1 VGYAKKSEAKPPN
14 GDASRNR
21 CATGEELAIKRACFR
36 SVLLSKFGW
45 KGQEK
50 KVLEEQAQKLAG
62 RGKRR
67 KRAVERT
74 SVPEAVAKPRYV
86 SLDEEDAVPQTEPWA
101 SRKKE
106 GPRAALGITAGDG
119 SEDGDGGRRVTGGA
133 VEMVKVF
140 GPGGMLEKSM
150 FGGYEHRAAQL
161 EMAEAV
167 HDAFQEKH
175 HAIVEAGTGTGK
187 TLAYLLPAI
196 CSGRRVVISTA
207 TKSLQEQLYQ
217 KDIPFLQKHFAP
229 KLKVAVMKGRGNFLC
244 RTKLH
249 AMADAPMLKGLE
261 ELDAFRQMK
270 DWARLTETG
279 DRAEL
284 TFLADDSE
292 LWTRLDAR
300 RDTCTGQKCPEFN
313 ECFVTA
319 MHARAKD
326 ADLIIVNHH
335 LFFADLALKHDD
347 FGSILPEYSAVVFD
361 EAHEIEDVASD
372 YFGRQISNYRFEELA
387 RDADQALRLLRLGTP
402 SLLRRTQR
410 IRERSRT
417 FFESFPP
424 REGRFPFSRNEREAF
439 LEQNLEAYS
448 ALMDA
453 LKGLETEFAAVTQ
466 KPEELTRLGRRSF
479 ELRQEMAF
487 LFESNEKNFVYW
499 FERRS
504 KGVFLAATPIDVSQI
519 LRERLFEQFDTV
531 VLTSATLTV
540 GNRFDYIKQR
550 LGLDHV
556 KERTLP
562 PEFQYGEQ
570 ALLYLP
576 QRMPDVRDA
585 GFQAKAADEIS
596 RLLELSEGR
605 AFCLFTSYSQMRD
618 LYTRVSARSPFPLL
632 LQGTAP
638 RSVLL
643 ERFKTT
649 PNAVLFATASFWQGV
664 DVPGE
669 QLSCVIVDRLP
680 FAVPSDPIVAARVRA
695 LNEEGR
701 NAFAEYQVP
710 AAVLAL
716 KQGFGRLIRSKTD
729 RGVLSILDNR
739 IQRMAY
745 GKIFIESLPKYGKTQ
760 ELKDVEGFFERGARK
775 RQSVC

>member
-1 VGYAKKSEAKPPN
+1 MVERRYVPLDED
-14 GDASRNR
+14 GDRR
-21 CATGEELAIKRACFR
+21 PAT
-36 SVLLSKFGW
+36 SD
-45 KGQEK
+45 
-50 KVLEEQAQKLAG
+50 
-62 RGKRR
+62 R
-67 KRAVERT
+67 KRAVR
-74 SVPEAVAKPRYV
+74 
-86 SLDEEDAVPQTEPWA
+86 DEGSANNKDIDRDDGKHAQTEVCA
-101 SRKKE
+101 
-106 GPRAALGITAGDG
+106 T
-119 SEDGDGGRRVTGGA
+119 
-133 VEMVKVF
+133 EMAEVF

-150 FGGYEHRAAQL
+150 FGAYEHRVAQL

-167 HDAFQEKH
+167 HDAFREKH

-229 KLKVAVMKGRGNFLC
+229 KLRVAVMKGRGNFLC
-244 RTKLH
+244 RSKLH

-261 ELDAFRQMK
+261 ELDEFRQIRE
-270 DWARLTETG
+270 WARVTDTG

-292 LWTRLDAR
+292 LWARLDAR
-300 RDTCTGQKCPEFN
+300 RETCTGQKCPEFN

-319 MHARAKD
+319 MHGRARE

-335 LFFADLALKHDD
+335 LFFADLALKQDD

-387 RDADQALRLLRLGTP
+387 RDADQAMRLLKQGTP
-402 SLLRRTQR
+402 SRLRRTQR
-410 IRERSRT
+410 IRERNRA
-417 FFESFPP
+417 FFETFPA
-424 REGRFPFSRNEREAF
+424 REGRFPFSRQEREGF
-439 LEQNLEAYS
+439 LEQNRETYS
-448 ALMDA
+448 ALIDA
-453 LKGLETEFAAVTQ
+453 LKGLETEFAAVMQ
-466 KPEELTRLGRRSF
+466 KPEELTRLARRSF

-499 FERRS
+499 FERRN

-519 LRERLFEQFDTV
+519 LREKLFEQFETV
-531 VLTSATLTV
+531 ILTSATLTV
-540 GNRFDYIKQR
+540 GGRFDYIKQR

-556 KERTLP
+556 KEKTLP
-562 PEFQYGEQ
+562 PEFSYGEQ

-585 GFQAKAADEIS
+585 GFAAKAADEIL

-618 LYTRVSARSPFPLL
+618 LYERVNSRSPYQVL

-643 ERFKTT
+643 ERFKAT

-680 FAVPSDPIVAARVRA
+680 FAVPSDPVVASRVNA

-710 AAVLAL
+710 QAVLAL

-745 GKIFIESLPKYGKTQ
+745 GKIFIDSLPKYAKTQ
-760 ELKDVEGFFERGARK
+760 ALTDVERFYAQAR
-775 RQSVC
+775 R

>member
-1 VGYAKKSEAKPPN
+1 MG
-14 GDASRNR
+14 
-21 CATGEELAIKRACFR
+21 LAKRANKAAETAALEKR
-36 SVLLSKFGW
+36 VQ
-45 KGQEK
+45 QES
-50 KVLEEQAQKLAG
+50 
-62 RGKRR
+62 
-67 KRAVERT
+67 T
-74 SVPEAVAKPRYV
+74 DVPERRYV
-86 SLDEEDAVPQTEPWA
+86 SFDEEEAAVSP
-101 SRKKE
+101 RKARLVKDDRNHL
-106 GPRAALGITAGDG
+106 GAPAAVQVDMR
-119 SEDGDGGRRVTGGA
+119 E
-133 VEMVKVF
+133 VF
-140 GPGGMLEKSM
+140 GPGGLLERSM
-150 FGGYEHRAAQL
+150 IGGYEHRVAQL
-161 EMAEAV
+161 EMAEMV
-167 HDAFQEKH
+167 HDAFQTKH

-217 KDIPFLQKHFAP
+217 KDIPFLKKHFAP
-229 KLKVAVMKGRGNFLC
+229 NLKVAVMKGRANFLC
-244 RTKLH
+244 RAKLH
-249 AMADAPMLKGLE
+249 QMADSPMLKGME
-261 ELDAFRQMK
+261 EQDAFRQMR
-270 DWARLTETG
+270 DWAKLTETG

-284 TFLADDSE
+284 TFLPDDSD
-292 LWTRLDAR
+292 LWARLDAR
-300 RDTCTGQKCPEFN
+300 RDTCTGQKCPDFH

-319 MHARAKD
+319 MHGRARE
-326 ADLIIVNHH
+326 ADIIIVNHH

-387 RDADQALRLLRLGTP
+387 RDADQTLRILKIGSP
-402 SLLRRTQR
+402 ALLRRTQR
-410 IRERSRT
+410 LRERSRA

-424 REGRFPFSRNEREAF
+424 RDGRFPFSRAEREAF
-439 LEQNLEAYS
+439 VEQHHEAYTG
-448 ALMDA
+448 LTDA
-453 LKGLETEFAAVTQ
+453 LKSMETEFAALTQ

-479 ELRQEMAF
+479 ELRQELSF
-487 LFESNEKNFVYW
+487 LFESNERNFVYW
-499 FERRS
+499 YERRN

-519 LRERLFEQFDTV
+519 LRQRLFEQFDTV

-540 GNRFDYIKQR
+540 GNRFDYIRQR
-550 LGLDHV
+550 LGLDNA
-556 KERTLP
+556 KEKTLP

-570 ALLYLP
+570 ALFYLP

-585 GFQAKAADEIS
+585 GFASRAADEIL

-605 AFCLFTSYSQMRD
+605 AFCLFTSYAQMKD
-618 LYTRVSARSPFPLL
+618 LYERVSVRSPYPLM

-638 RSVLL
+638 RSALL
-643 ERFKTT
+643 ERFKVT

-680 FAVPSDPIVAARVRA
+680 FAVPSDPIVAARVNA

-710 AAVLAL
+710 QAVLAL
-716 KQGFGRLIRSKTD
+716 KQGFGRLIRAKTD
-729 RGVLSILDNR
+729 RGVLSLLDNR

-745 GKIFIESLPKYGKTQ
+745 GKIFMESLPKYATTNELNAVERFLGAGKT
-760 ELKDVEGFFERGARK
+760 A
-775 RQSVC
+775 

>member
-1 VGYAKKSEAKPPN
+1 MG
-14 GDASRNR
+14 
-21 CATGEELAIKRACFR
+21 LAKRA
-36 SVLLSKFGW
+36 SKTAENAAF
-45 KGQEK
+45 K
-50 KVLEEQAQKLAG
+50 KRPQAESA
-62 RGKRR
+62 
-67 KRAVERT
+67 
-74 SVPEAVAKPRYV
+74 AVAERGYV
-86 SLDEEDAVPQTEPWA
+86 SFDEEEGLAQP
-101 SRKKE
+101 RKV
-106 GPRAALGITAGDG
+106 RLVGDG
-119 SEDGDGGRRVTGGA
+119 RDDCGA
-133 VEMVKVF
+133 PATAKVDMREVF
-140 GPGGMLEKSM
+140 GPGGLLERSM
-150 FGGYEHRAAQL
+150 IGGYEHRVAQL
-161 EMAEAV
+161 EMAEMV
-167 HDAFQEKH
+167 HDAFQTRH

-217 KDIPFLQKHFAP
+217 KDIPFLKKHFAP
-229 KLKVAVMKGRGNFLC
+229 NLEVAVMKGRANFLC
-244 RTKLH
+244 RSKLH
-249 AMADAPMLKGLE
+249 QMADSPMLKGME
-261 ELDAFRQMK
+261 ELDAFRQMRE
-270 DWARLTETG
+270 WAKLTETG

-284 TFLADDSE
+284 TFLPDDSD
-292 LWTRLDAR
+292 LWARLDAR
-300 RDTCTGQKCPEFN
+300 RDTCTGQKCSDFN
-313 ECFVTA
+313 DCFVTA
-319 MHARAKD
+319 MHGRARE

-361 EAHEIEDVASD
+361 EAHEVEDVASD

-387 RDADQALRLLRLGTP
+387 RDADQTLRILKLGSP
-402 SLLRRTQR
+402 ALLRRTQR
-410 IRERSRT
+410 LRERSRA

-424 REGRFPFSRNEREAF
+424 RDGRFPFSRAERGAF
-439 LEQNLEAYS
+439 IEQHHEAYTG
-448 ALMDA
+448 LTDA
-453 LKGLETEFAAVTQ
+453 LKSLETEFAALTQ

-479 ELRQEMAF
+479 ELRQELSF

-499 FERRS
+499 YERRN

-540 GNRFDYIKQR
+540 ANRFDYIRQR
-550 LGLDHV
+550 LGLDNA

-570 ALLYLP
+570 ALFYLP

-585 GFQAKAADEIS
+585 GFAARAADEIL

-605 AFCLFTSYSQMRD
+605 AFCLFTSYAQMKD
-618 LYTRVSARSPFPLL
+618 LHERVSVRSPYPLM

-680 FAVPSDPIVAARVRA
+680 FAVPSDPIVAARVNA

-710 AAVLAL
+710 QAVLAL
-716 KQGFGRLIRSKTD
+716 KQGFGRLIRAKTD
-729 RGVLSILDNR
+729 RGVLSLLDNR

-745 GKIFIESLPKYGKTQ
+745 GKIFMESLPKYATTN
-760 ELKDVEGFFERGARK
+760 ELKDVERFLGAVK
-775 RQSVC
+775 PA